1 MSYYDP
7 RVERKSHHIC
17 HVVSENESIQ
27 LSDKSRHDIFSTVRA
42 TADYWKMGYDL
53 VKEENHALRW
63 NELKLWVKQNKID
76 NYEIIL
82 KLMKMLDE
90 KIYIRSIGIN
100 DLLNDEQKER

>member
-17 HVVSENESIQ
+17 HVVSENEGIQ

-42 TADYWKMGYDL
+42 TAGYWKMEYDL

-63 NELKLWVKQNKID
+63 NELKLWLKFNKTEWSD
-76 NYEIIL
+76 TVL
-82 KLMKMLDE
+82 QLMEMLNRKE
-90 KIYIRSIGIN
+90 YIRNTKIE
-100 DLLNDEQKER
+100 DLIPEEI